1 MLHSFGLFEIAL
13 QQEKKWQNE
22 TVWEVVNGSFGVS
35 IFCKAANDLEV
46 PILPFVFINEAFLSL
61 DNEFNNA
68 TFNFPRKS

>member
-1 MLHSFGLFEIAL
+1 MLHSFGLFEIVL

-22 TVWEVVNGSFGVS
+22 TIWEVVNGSFGVS

-46 PILPFVFINEAFLSL
+46 LILPFVFMNEAFLSL

-68 TFNFPRKS
+68 TFKFPRKS